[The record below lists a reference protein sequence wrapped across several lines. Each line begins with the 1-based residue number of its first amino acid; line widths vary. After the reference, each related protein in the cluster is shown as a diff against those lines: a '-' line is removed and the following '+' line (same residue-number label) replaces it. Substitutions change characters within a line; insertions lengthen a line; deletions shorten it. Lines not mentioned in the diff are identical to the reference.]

1 VADNITIPAEG
12 NGSTTPVVATDDV
25 GGIHYQRFKLDLG
38 GDGLAVPAVGT
49 VPVSGT
55 VTASGPLTDAQ
66 LRAVAVPVSG
76 TVTVSGAVTAAQ
88 PAATS
93 TTVNARQTVPT
104 TVLGTEILPADGAR
118 KGLAVMPEAAMHISF
133 GEDTTTSH
141 FQVQAFQVFQPPVG
155 VNITGQV
162 KGLSAAGSITVNVLA
177 W

>member
-1 VADNITIPAEG
+1 VADNVTLPATGAGDATIPVRTSE
-12 NGSTTPVVATDDV
+12 SS
-25 GGIHYQRFKLDLG
+25 GGKQIQHVRLDLG
-38 GDGLAVPAVGT
+38 AGAAEAQATGT

-55 VTASGPLTDAQ
+55 LT
-66 LRAVAVPVSG
+66 VAGS
-76 TVTVSGAVTAAQ
+76 VTAAQ
-88 PAATS
+88 PAATT

-104 TVLGTEILPADGAR
+104 TANGTEILPADGAR